1 MLRCDDIVLQVGGLT
16 NATLPLISGFRN
28 VILGNPVIVDAID
41 FAAQSPVLQDFF
53 SNIGNFTGDLAPV
66 VRAYTVTIC
75 LNLS

>member
-16 NATLPLISGFRN
+16 NATLPLISSFRN

-41 FAAQSPVLQDFF
+41 FAIQSPVLQDSF